1 MSIEQ
6 PVIYGAIT
14 QEQPSSGICEKLGR
28 RMTAVTEDTR
38 ELGSN
43 LPVPSTVRWLSNG
56 EMRSSPSIAE

>member
-43 LPVPSTVRWLSNG
+43 LPVPSTVG
-56 EMRSSPSIAE
+56 GSPTGKCGRLLP